1 MKKFFALLIAVIMAI
16 SVIPALAEETATV
29 TVNGEDVTFTQ
40 NVIVKGDTPYVPLR
54 PIANVMELETAWD
67 NDLRC
72 AKAKGSI
79 LDITVPI
86 GEKYVKNAN
95 MKKSISA
102 ENIIYN
108 DYTYMPVDALAAFDI
123 TYKWD
128 AENNALALSV
138 PVLNGKYYVIR
149 HKATGLVMMPEG
161 AATTDGPLIRLV
173 EADGSDAQLWQ
184 FMTRG
189 ENLYRP
195 INQKSLRSMDMPN
208 WRTDEGLE
216 LIQYGNTEGTNQW
229 VHPVKNEDG
238 TYQLI
243 IHHSM
248 MYLGATE
255 NNTIAQYN
263 EFDPER
269 DSYELVEVVKKVEAE
284 EEGEKV
290 EIEKADPLDGKFVTI
305 VNTNTMGERKAVTVE
320 GLSKEENAKLSV
332 SDTTDTDSD
341 VWRITK
347 VEDGYTF
354 TNKDSS
360 LVMSS
365 MGAGG
370 NVRQKASTGSDE
382 QIYVLEAFGDSYYIK
397 NKASGFYLT
406 ESFGTLIET
415 VARENF
421 SQLFYFD
428 EPFCNIDTY
437 AKDNFGGK
445 YYEIKH
451 SSGKVMG
458 VPEDVIKT
466 NALVKALDD
475 TDVDTNVWALVSM
488 GGGKYVISNK
498 VSIQSFDVPNGRKDE
513 GLEIIQYES
522 NFGANQIYV
531 LEDAGDNKF
540 RIKCQVSDLY
550 LTLTENDTFAQYAL
564 KDDDS
569 QLFTFEEKGVST
581 KKMVGAVAQMFLIR
595 GEDDV
600 TSAKVQWNV
609 VHGATHYD
617 IYRSVDGGDFE
628 FLTASKGQII
638 DDYDL
643 EIGKEYKYA
652 VYAIENDTMIDYAI
666 TDAVAPYTLPADLSQ
681 SSNLEASDVKRPNTM
696 IANDGTYYH
705 FQQWGIDGVPGFGRV
720 MMQTSKDDVTYT
732 EWKEVLNY
740 KEILA
745 HETCQNFTQCRFESV
760 NFVYNKKAD
769 TFAFIAHFEADGG
782 YGTAMISIAS
792 MKSTDER
799 MTFRGAYRPE
809 GDDCRDLNV
818 FVDEDSSGY
827 IIAAANNNANLGIYK
842 LNEDWSAI
850 EGRLCFVSMYK
861 WRELPSVLK
870 KDGTYYLFSS
880 GTAGWYPTQ
889 GMVATATDMGGPWS
903 ELKHVGNTTTFSSQS
918 GTMFTLHEGG
928 NNHIMAT
935 YRWMFGWQDATNKST
950 TNRRYPVSVSNGYA
964 FYDFFDELLYN
975 WENDVLIP
983 VQTGRILSQDKAV
996 KTVDT
1001 EGYATGNSANDGHYR
1016 TSWYQAENN
1025 WPFTWEADLGKV
1037 SHLTQLQV
1045 SWLIWNGS
1053 EAYYNYILEAS
1064 VDGENWTKVLDK
1076 SEGYTDYGFTCDNI
1090 DGYGRYVRLTV
1101 LNAKPRNSENNTYP
1115 AQLQEVKILGK

>member
-1 MKKFFALLIAVIMAI
+1 MKKFFALLIAVIMAV
-16 SVIPALAEETATV
+16 SVIPAMAEEPVTV
-29 TVNGEDVTFTQ
+29 TVNGEEAVFAQ
-40 NVIVKGDTPYVPLR
+40 SVIVKGDTPYVPLR
-54 PIANVMELETAWD
+54 PIANLMELEASWD
-67 NDLRC
+67 NDARS
-72 AKAKGSI
+72 ANAKGSI

-95 MKKSISA
+95 MKKSISE
-102 ENIIYN
+102 ENIIFN

-128 AENNALALSV
+128 NENNALALSV
-138 PVLNGKYYVIR
+138 PLLNGKYYIIR

-161 AATTDGPLIRLV
+161 ALTTDGPLIRLV

-229 VHPVKNEDG
+229 VHPVSNGDG
-238 TYQLI
+238 TYHLLM
-243 IHHSM
+243 HHSQ

-263 EFDPER
+263 EFDAER
-269 DSYELVEVVKKVEAE
+269 DSYELVEVVKNIDA

-290 EIEKADPLDGKFVTI
+290 EIESPDPLSGKYVSI
-305 VNTNTMGERKAVTVE
+305 VNASGTDNVITVVDS
-320 GLSKEENAKLSV
+320 SKEADAKLEV
-332 SDTTDTDSD
+332 ATAEDTDSE
-341 VWRITK
+341 VWLVAK
-347 VEDGYTF
+347 VEDGYSF
-354 TNKDSS
+354 INKDSY
-360 LVMSS
+360 LALTG

-370 NVRQKASTGSDE
+370 IARQKPSAGADE
-382 QIYVLEAFGDSYYIK
+382 QIYLPEEAGDGYYYLK
-397 NKASGFYLT
+397 SKASGFYLT
-406 ESFGTLIET
+406 EYSGTLIET
-415 VARENF
+415 VFRGNQTQAF
-421 SQLFYFD
+421 KFD
-428 EPFCNIDTY
+428 EPYCNTDTY
-437 AKDNFGGK
+437 EKDTFGGK

-451 SSGKVMG
+451 KESGKVMG

-466 NALVKALDD
+466 NALIKALDD

-498 VSIQSFDVPNGRKDE
+498 VSIQSFDVPNGKKDE

-522 NFGANQIYV
+522 NYGANQIYI
-531 LEDAGDNKF
+531 LEDAGDDSF

-550 LTLTENDTFAQYAL
+550 LTLTENDTFAQYAK
-564 KDDDS
+564 KDDNS

-581 KKMVGAVAQMFLIR
+581 KKMVGAVAQLFLIR

-609 VHGATHYD
+609 VYGATHYD
-617 IYRSVDGGDFE
+617 IYRSVDGGEFE
-628 FLTASKGQII
+628 FLTSSKGQIV

-652 VYAIENDTMIDYAI
+652 VYAIENDTLIDYAI
-666 TDAVAPYTLPADLSQ
+666 TDAVVPHTLPADLSQ
-681 SSNLEASDVKRPNTM
+681 SSNLSASDVKRPNTM
-696 IANDGTYYH
+696 ISNDGTYYH
-705 FQQWGIDGVPGFGRV
+705 FQQWGIDGVSGFGRV

-745 HETCQNFTQCRFESV
+745 HETCVNFQQCRFESV
-760 NFVYNKKAD
+760 NFVYNSKAD

-799 MTFRGAYRPE
+799 MTFHGAFRPE

-842 LNEDWSAI
+842 LNDDWSAI

-975 WENDVLIP
+975 WANDVLIP
-983 VQTGRILSQDKAV
+983 VQTGRILSQDKGV
-996 KTVDT
+996 KTADT
-1001 EGYATGNSANDGHYR
+1001 VGYAAGNSANDGHYR

-1037 SHLTQLQV
+1037 SHLTQLQI

>member
-1 MKKFFALLIAVIMAI
+1 MKKFFALLVVAIMVL
-16 SVIPALAEETATV
+16 SVIPTLAQEPVTV
-29 TVNGEDVTFTQ
+29 TVNGEEASFAQ
-40 NVIVKGDTPYVPLR
+40 SVIVKGDTVYVPLKEVSE
-54 PIANVMELETAWD
+54 ALELTTSWD
-67 NDLRC
+67 NDERC
-72 AKAKGSI
+72 ANAKGST
-79 LDITVPI
+79 LNVFVPI
-86 GEKYVKNAN
+86 GKKYVKQDN
-95 MKKSISA
+95 MKKSLST

-108 DYTYMPVDALAAFDI
+108 DYTYMPVDALPAFNI
-123 TYKWD
+123 TYSWD
-128 AENNALALSV
+128 AENNALSLSV
-138 PVLNGKYYVIR
+138 PVLHSKYFVIR

-189 ENLYRP
+189 DNLYRP
-195 INQKSLRSMDMPN
+195 VNQKSLRSMDMPN
-208 WRTDEGLE
+208 WKTDEGLE

-229 VHPVKNEDG
+229 VHPINNGDG
-238 TYQLI
+238 TYHLLM
-243 IHHSM
+243 HHSQ

-263 EFDPER
+263 EFDAER
-269 DSYELVEVVKKVEAE
+269 DSYELVEVVREIPKE
-284 EEGEKV
+284 ENIVV
-290 EIEKADPLDGKFVTI
+290 EIEKADDISGKYFALKTGENVVGVKDNSKEDGATLT
-305 VNTNTMGERKAVTVE
+305 VNTA
-320 GLSKEENAKLSV
+320 EN
-332 SDTTDTDSD
+332 TDSE
-341 VWRITK
+341 VWLFTLA
-347 VEDGYTF
+347 EDGYII
-354 TNKDSS
+354 TNKDSY
-360 LVMSS
+360 LS
-365 MGAGG
+365 MT
-370 NVRQKASTGSDE
+370 STGSGA
-382 QIYVLEAFGDSYYIK
+382 YVKQTLSTGSEKQLFLLEDLGNGSYYIK
-397 NKASGFYLT
+397 NKATNCYLSASKDNLVET
-406 ESFGTLIET
+406 MQASTAFTLAT
-415 VARENF
+415 
-421 SQLFYFD
+421 
-428 EPFCNIDTY
+428 PFCNTDTY
-437 AKDNFGGK
+437 AKDDIGGK
-445 YYEIKH
+445 FYEIKH
-451 SSGKVMG
+451 KESGKVMG

-466 NALVKALDD
+466 NALIKALPD

-522 NFGANQIYV
+522 NYGANQIYM
-531 LEDAGDNKF
+531 LEETNYDNTY
-540 RIKCQVSDLY
+540 RIKCVVSDLY
-550 LTLTENDTFAQYAL
+550 LTLTENDTFAQYA
-564 KDDDS
+564 KRDDSS
-569 QLFTFEEKGVST
+569 QLFTLEEKGVST
-581 KKMVGAVAQMFLIR
+581 KKMVGAVAQLFLIR
-595 GEDDV
+595 GEDNV

-609 VHGATHYD
+609 VYGATHYD
-617 IYRSVDGGDFE
+617 IYRCVDGGEFE
-628 FLTASKGQII
+628 FLTSSKGQIV

-666 TDAVAPYTLPADLSQ
+666 TDAVKPYELPADLSQ
-681 SSNLEASDVKRPNTM
+681 STNLAGSDVKRPNTM

-740 KEILA
+740 QEILS
-745 HETCQNFTQCRFESV
+745 HETCVNFNQCRFESV

-769 TFAFIAHFEADGG
+769 TFAFVAHFEADGG
-782 YGTAMISIAS
+782 YGTAMISLAS

-799 MTFRGAYRPE
+799 MTFHGAYRPE

-818 FVDEDSSGY
+818 FVDDDSTGY

-842 LNEDWSAI
+842 LNDDWSAI

-870 KDGTYYLFSS
+870 KDGIYYLFSS

-889 GMVATATDMGGPWS
+889 GMVATATNMEGPWS
-903 ELKHVGNTTTFSSQS
+903 ELKHVGNTTTFSAQS

-935 YRWMFGWQDATNKST
+935 YRWMFGWQDATDKST

-975 WENDVLIP
+975 WEHDVLVP
-983 VQTGRILSQDKAV
+983 VQTGRILSQDVAI
-996 KTVDT
+996 KTEDT
-1001 EGYATGNSANDGHYR
+1001 EGYAVGNAANDSHYR
-1016 TSWYQAENN
+1016 TSWYKSENV

-1037 SHLTQLQV
+1037 SKLTQLQI

-1064 VDGENWTKVLDK
+1064 IDGETWTTVLDK

-1090 DGYGRYVRLTV
+1090 ADGAYGRYVRLTV
-1101 LNAKPRNSENNTYP
+1101 VNAKPRNSENNTYP
-1115 AQLQEVKILGK
+1115 AQLQEVKILGE

>member
-1 MKKFFALLIAVIMAI
+1 MKKFLSLLIALIMLI
-16 SVIPALAEETATV
+16 SVIPAMAQEDISV
-29 TVNGEDVTFTQ
+29 TFNGEEAALSQ
-40 NVIVKGDTPYVPLR
+40 KVIKKGDTLYVPLK
-54 PIANVMELETAWD
+54 PIAEAMELTTSWD
-67 NDLRC
+67 NDARC
-72 AKAKGSI
+72 ARAAGST
-79 LDITVPI
+79 LNVTVPI
-86 GEKYVKNAN
+86 GEKYVKEAN
-95 MKKSISA
+95 MKKSISN

-108 DYTYMPVDALAAFDI
+108 DYTYMPVDALAIMDI
-123 TYKWD
+123 AYTYD
-128 AENNALALSV
+128 EENNSLALSL
-138 PVLNGKYYVIR
+138 PLLNGKYFVIR
-149 HKATGLVMMPEG
+149 HKKTGLVLMPEN
-161 AATTDGPLIRLV
+161 ASTTDGPLIRLV

-184 FMTRG
+184 FSIRG
-189 ENLYRP
+189 DNLYRP
-195 INQKSLRSMDMPN
+195 VNQKSLRSIDMPN

-229 VHPVKNEDG
+229 VHPVNNGDG
-238 TYQLI
+238 TYHLI
-243 IHHSM
+243 MHHSM
-248 MYLGATE
+248 MYLGATD

-263 EFDPER
+263 DFVPER
-269 DSYELVEVVKKVEAE
+269 DSYELIEVVREVEE
-284 EEGEKV
+284 EEGVKV
-290 EIEKADPLDGKFVTI
+290 EIEAADPLSGKFVTI
-305 VNTNTMGERKAVTVE
+305 ENVAGVVTVN
-320 GLSKEENAKLSV
+320 SKEADAKV
-332 SDTTDTDSD
+332 MVEEKEATDSD
-341 VWRITK
+341 VWLITK
-347 VEDGYTF
+347 AEDGYIF

-360 LVMSS
+360 LALTG

-370 NVRQKASTGSDE
+370 VARQKVSEGSDE
-382 QIYVLEAFGDSYYIK
+382 QLYLLEEAEGGYYIK
-397 NKASGFYLT
+397 SKATGYYLT

-415 VARENF
+415 VARNNA
-421 SQLFYFD
+421 SQVFTFV
-428 EPFCNIDTY
+428 EPFCNTDIYEKDT
-437 AKDNFGGK
+437 FGGK

-466 NALVKALDD
+466 NALIRALED

-498 VSIQSFDVPNGRKDE
+498 VSIQSFDVPNGRSDE

-522 NFGANQIYV
+522 NYGANQIYI
-531 LEDAGDNKF
+531 LEAAGENSF

-550 LTLTENDTFAQYAL
+550 LTLTENDTFAQYA
-564 KDDDS
+564 KRDDES
-569 QLFTFEEKGVST
+569 QLFTFEEKGEST
-581 KKMVGAVAQMFLIR
+581 KRMVGAVAQMFLIR

-609 VHGATHYD
+609 VYGATHYD
-617 IYRSVDGGDFE
+617 IYRSVDGGEFE
-628 FLTASKGQII
+628 FLTSSKGQIV

-643 EIGKEYKYA
+643 ELGKEYKYA
-652 VYAIENDTMIDYAI
+652 VYAIENDTLIDYAI
-666 TDAVAPYTLPADLSQ
+666 TDAVVPYTLPADLSE
-681 SSNLEASDVKRPNTM
+681 SSNLVASDVKRPNTLR
-696 IANDGTYYH
+696 ANDGTYYH
-705 FQQWGIDGVPGFGRV
+705 FQQWGIDGVDGFGRV

-732 EWKEVLNY
+732 EWQEVLNY

-745 HETCQNFTQCRFESV
+745 HETCTGFNQCRFESV
-760 NFVYNKKAD
+760 NFVHNAKAD
-769 TFAFIAHFEADGG
+769 VFAFVAHFEADGG
-782 YGTAMISIAS
+782 YGTAMISLAS
-792 MKSTDER
+792 MKAGEEK
-799 MTFRGAYRPE
+799 MTFHGAYRPE

-818 FVDEDSSGY
+818 FVDDDSTGY

-842 LNEDWSAI
+842 LNDDWSAI

-870 KDGTYYLFSS
+870 KDGVYYLFSS

-889 GMVATATDMGGPWS
+889 GMVATATNMAGPWS

-983 VQTGRILSQDKAV
+983 VQTGRILSQDAAV
-996 KTVDT
+996 KTEDT
-1001 EGYATGNSANDGHYR
+1001 EGYAAGNAANDGHYR
-1016 TSWYQAENN
+1016 TSWYKKENV
-1025 WPFTWEADLGKV
+1025 WPYTWEADLGKV

-1053 EAYYNYILEAS
+1053 EPYYNYILEAS

-1101 LNAKPRNSENNTYP
+1101 LNAKPRNSETNTYP
-1115 AQLQEVKILGK
+1115 AQIQEVKILGK

>member
-1 MKKFFALLIAVIMAI
+1 MKKVLAMLIALCMML
-16 SVIPALAEETATV
+16 SVIPAMAEAEIL
-29 TVNGEDVTFTQ
+29 VTFNGDAVTPEQ
-40 NVIVKGDTPYVPLR
+40 KVIKRNDTLYVPLR
-54 PIANVMELETAWD
+54 PIAEAMELTLDWD
-67 NDLRC
+67 NDNRC
-72 AKAKGSI
+72 AKADGSTI
-79 LDITVPI
+79 NFSVPI
-86 GEKYVKNAN
+86 GEKYVKDAN
-95 MKKSISA
+95 MKKSIKT

-108 DYTYMPVDALAAFDI
+108 GYTYMPVDALSAMDVG
-123 TYKWD
+123 YKWD
-128 AENNALALSV
+128 EEANTLALSL
-138 PVLNGKYYVIR
+138 PLLNGRYYVIR
-149 HKATGLVMMPEG
+149 HKKTGLVMMPDG
-161 AATTDGPLIRLV
+161 ALTTDGPLIRLV

-184 FMTRG
+184 FSIRG
-189 ENLYRP
+189 DNLYRP
-195 INQKSLRSMDMPN
+195 VNQKSLRSIDMPN

-229 VHPVKNEDG
+229 VHPVKNQDG
-238 TYQLI
+238 TYHLI
-243 IHHSM
+243 MHHSM

-263 EFDPER
+263 ELDLER
-269 DSYELVEVVKKVEAE
+269 DSYELLEVVKEAE
-284 EEGEKV
+284 NKDEVKV
-290 EIEKADPLDGKFVTI
+290 EIESKDPLNGKFVTI
-305 VNTNTMGERKAVTVE
+305 TNAMGVVTVNSKDVDAKVVIEE
-320 GLSKEENAKLSV
+320 GEEA
-332 SDTTDTDSD
+332 DCD

-347 VEDGYTF
+347 TEDGYIF
-354 TNKDSS
+354 TNKDSY
-360 LVMSS
+360 LTLTG

-370 NVRQKASTGSDE
+370 VARQKASTGSLE
-382 QIYVLEAFGDSYYIK
+382 QVYISEDAENGTYYLK
-397 NKASGFYLT
+397 SKATGFYLT
-406 ESFGTLIET
+406 EYYGTLIET
-415 VARENF
+415 VFRGNSTQEF
-421 SQLFYFD
+421 TFE
-428 EPFCNIDTY
+428 EPFCNTDTY
-437 AKDNFGGK
+437 AKDTLGGK

-458 VPEDVIKT
+458 VPEEEIKK
-466 NALVKALDD
+466 NALIRALED
-475 TDVDTNVWALVSM
+475 TDKDTNVWALVSM

-550 LTLTENDTFAQYAL
+550 LTLTENGTFAQYAL

-569 QLFTFEEKGVST
+569 QLFTLEEKGVST

-609 VHGATHYD
+609 VYGATHYD
-617 IYRSVDGGDFE
+617 IYRSVDGGEFE
-628 FLTASKGQII
+628 FLTSSKGQMI

-666 TDAVAPYTLPADLSQ
+666 TDAVSPYTLPADLSE
-681 SSNLEASDVKRPNTM
+681 STNLAGSDVRRPNTLRS
-696 IANDGTYYH
+696 NDGTYYH
-705 FQQWGIDGVPGFGRV
+705 FQQWGVDGQPGFGRV
-720 MMQTSKDDVTYT
+720 MMQTSKDDITYT
-732 EWKEVLNY
+732 EWQEVLNY

-745 HETCQNFTQCRFESV
+745 HESCANFTQCRFESV
-760 NFVYNKKAD
+760 NFVHNAKAD
-769 TFAFIAHFEADGG
+769 VFAFVAHFEADGG

-792 MKSTDER
+792 MKAGEER
-799 MTFRGAYRPE
+799 MTFRGAIRPE

-870 KDGTYYLFSS
+870 KDGIYYLFSS

-889 GMVATATDMGGPWS
+889 GMVATATNMAGPWS
-903 ELKHVGNTTTFSSQS
+903 ELKHVGNTTTFSAQS

-975 WENDVLIP
+975 WENDVLVP
-983 VQTGRILSQDKAV
+983 VQTGRILSQDAAV
-996 KTVDT
+996 KTEDT
-1001 EGYATGNSANDGHYR
+1001 EGYAAGNTANDGHYR
-1016 TSWYQAENN
+1016 TSWYKQENV

-1037 SHLTQLQV
+1037 SKLTQLQV

-1064 VDGENWTKVLDK
+1064 VDGKTWTKVLDK

-1101 LNAKPRNSENNTYP
+1101 LNAKPRNSETNTYP
-1115 AQLQEVKILGK
+1115 AQIQEVKILGK

>member
-1 MKKFFALLIAVIMAI
+1 MKKVFSLLIAAILVLSIIPVMAEDAI
-16 SVIPALAEETATV
+16 NV
-29 TVNGEDVTFTQ
+29 TVNGDVADFSQ
-40 NVIVKGDTPYVPLR
+40 PVFKDGDTLFVPVR
-54 PIANVMELETAWD
+54 DVAEELDLTASWD
-67 NDLRC
+67 NDERC
-72 AKAKGSI
+72 AKAVGSTLNVTI
-79 LDITVPI
+79 PI
-86 GEKYVKNAN
+86 GEKWVKQDN
-95 MKKSISA
+95 MKKSIS
-102 ENIIYN
+102 EKNRIRN
-108 DYTYMPVDALAAFDI
+108 DYSYMPVDALSIFNVTYTFDEE
-123 TYKWD
+123 TNTLD
-128 AENNALALSV
+128 LSV
-138 PVLNGKYYVIR
+138 PLLHGKYYVIR

-173 EADGSDAQLWQ
+173 EADGSDSQLWQ

-189 ENLYRP
+189 ANLYRP

-229 VHPVKNEDG
+229 VHPVSNGDG
-238 TYQLI
+238 TYHLLM
-243 IHHSM
+243 HHSM

-255 NNTIAQYN
+255 NNTVAQYN
-263 EFDPER
+263 EFDAER
-269 DSYELVEVVKKVEAE
+269 DSYELVEVVKNSENEDTV
-284 EEGEKV
+284 KV
-290 EIEKADPLDGKFVTI
+290 EIEEADPLSGKFVTL
-305 VNTNTMGERKAVTVE
+305 TNAVGVVTVN
-320 GLSKEENAKLSV
+320 SKDADAKVGVEEAHN
-332 SDTTDTDSD
+332 TDSE

-347 VEDGYTF
+347 AQDGYTF
-354 TNKDSS
+354 TNKDSY
-360 LVMSS
+360 LTLTG

-370 NVRQKASTGSDE
+370 VARQKASTGADT
-382 QIYVLEAFGDSYYIK
+382 QVYLLEDAGNGNYYLKSKDSGY
-397 NKASGFYLT
+397 YLT
-406 ESFGTLIET
+406 EYYGTLIET
-415 VARENF
+415 VFRSNETQQF
-421 SQLFYFD
+421 KLD
-428 EPFCNIDTY
+428 TPFCNTDSYAPDT
-437 AKDNFGGK
+437 FGGK
-445 YYEIKH
+445 FYEIKH
-451 SSGKVMG
+451 KESGLVMG

-466 NALVKALDD
+466 NALIKALDD
-475 TDVDTNVWALVSM
+475 TDADTNVWALVSM

-522 NFGANQIYV
+522 NYGANQIYI
-531 LEDAGDNKF
+531 LEDAGDNSF

-550 LTLTENDTFAQYAL
+550 LTLTENDTFAQFA
-564 KDDDS
+564 KRDDSS
-569 QLFTFEEKGVST
+569 QLFTFEEKGEST

-609 VHGATHYD
+609 VYGATHYD

-628 FLTASKGQII
+628 FLTSSKGQMV

-666 TDAVAPYTLPADLSQ
+666 TDAVAPYTLPADLS
-681 SSNLEASDVKRPNTM
+681 SSTNLDVSDVKRPNTM
-696 IANDGTYYH
+696 VANDGTYYH

-720 MMQTSKDDVTYT
+720 MMQTSKDDITYT

-740 KEILA
+740 KEILS
-745 HETCQNFTQCRFESV
+745 HETCTNFTQCRFESV

-782 YGTAMISIAS
+782 YGTAMISLAS

-799 MTFRGAYRPE
+799 MTFHGAYRPE

-818 FVDEDSSGY
+818 FVDDDSSGY

-842 LNEDWSAI
+842 LNEDWSEI

-918 GTMFTLHEGG
+918 GTMFTLHPGG

-935 YRWMFGWQDATNKST
+935 YRWMFGWQDATTKQT

-983 VQTGRILSQDKAV
+983 VQTGRILSQDVAI
-996 KTVDT
+996 KTEDT
-1001 EGYATGNSANDGHYR
+1001 EGYAVGNKANDGHYR
-1016 TSWYQAENN
+1016 TSWYKEENV

-1037 SHLTQLQV
+1037 SHLTQLQT

-1115 AQLQEVKILGK
+1115 AQIQEVKILGK

>member
-1 MKKFFALLIAVIMAI
+1 MKKFFALLIAVIMAF
-16 SVIPALAEETATV
+16 SVIPAIAQEEISV
-29 TVNGEDVTFTQ
+29 TVNGESVQFEPP
-40 NVIVKGDTPYVPLR
+40 VITKGDTLYVPLR
-54 PIANVMELETAWD
+54 PVSDALELTATWNNDERSAN
-67 NDLRC
+67 
-72 AKAKGSI
+72 AKGSI
-79 LDITVPI
+79 LNVTVPI
-86 GEKYVKNAN
+86 GKKYVKQDN

-102 ENIIYN
+102 ENIIHN
-108 DYTYMPVDALAAFDI
+108 DYTYMPVDALAAFNV
-123 TYKWD
+123 TYKHD

-138 PVLNGKYYVIR
+138 PILHGKYFVIR
-149 HKATGLVMMPEG
+149 HKETGLVLMPEG
-161 AATTDGPLIRLV
+161 AQTTDGPLIRLV

-184 FMTRG
+184 FLTRG
-189 ENLYRP
+189 DNLYRP
-195 INQKSLRSMDMPN
+195 VNQKSLRSIDMPN
-208 WRTDEGLE
+208 WRSDEGLE

-229 VHPVKNEDG
+229 VHPIDNGDG
-238 TYQLI
+238 TYHLI
-243 IHHSM
+243 MHHSQ

-263 EFDPER
+263 EYSAAR
-269 DSYELVEVVKKVEAE
+269 DSFELVEVVKNAEAE
-284 EEGEKV
+284 DGEKV
-290 EIEKADPLDGKFVTI
+290 EIETADPLAGKFVTLSTSTGVI
-305 VNTNTMGERKAVTVE
+305 TVTSNELDAKVMVE
-320 GLSKEENAKLSV
+320 EAENA
-332 SDTTDTDSD
+332 DCD
-341 VWRITK
+341 VWQITK

-354 TNKDSS
+354 TNKDSY
-360 LVMSS
+360 LTLTGI
-365 MGAGG
+365 GAGG
-370 NVRQKASTGSDE
+370 VVRQKASTGAPE
-382 QIYVLEAFGDSYYIK
+382 QVYLLEDAGDGYYYLK
-397 NKASGFYLT
+397 SKASGFYLT
-406 ESFGTLIET
+406 EYYGTLIET
-415 VARENF
+415 VFRGNSTQAF
-421 SQLFYFD
+421 KLD
-428 EPFCNIDTY
+428 EPFCNTDAYEKDT
-437 AKDNFGGK
+437 FGGK

-466 NALVKALDD
+466 NALIKALDD
-475 TDVDTNVWALVSM
+475 TDAPSNVWALVSM

-522 NFGANQIYV
+522 NYGANQIYI

-550 LTLTENDTFAQYAL
+550 LTLTENDTFAQYA
-564 KDDDS
+564 KRDDDS
-569 QLFTFEEKGVST
+569 QLFTFEEKGIST
-581 KKMVGAVAQMFLIR
+581 KKMVGAVAQLFLIR
-595 GEDDV
+595 GEDNV
-600 TSAKVQWNV
+600 TNAKVQWNV
-609 VHGATHYD
+609 VYGATHYD
-617 IYRSVDGGDFE
+617 IYRSVDNGKFE
-628 FLTASKGQII
+628 FLTSSKGQMV

-643 EIGKEYKYA
+643 ELDKEYRYA
-652 VYAIENDTMIDYAI
+652 VYAIENDTLVDFAV
-666 TDAVAPYTLPADLSQ
+666 TDPVIPYELPADLSQ
-681 SSNLEASDVKRPNTM
+681 STNLSASDVKRPNTM

-732 EWKEVLNY
+732 EWREVLNY
-740 KEILA
+740 QEILA
-745 HETCQNFTQCRFESV
+745 HETCQNFNQCRFESV

-782 YGTAMISIAS
+782 YGTAMISLAS

-799 MTFRGAYRPE
+799 MTFHGAYRPE

-842 LNEDWSAI
+842 LNDDWSAI

-870 KDGTYYLFSS
+870 KDGIYYLFSS

-889 GMVATATDMGGPWS
+889 GMVATATNMAGPWS
-903 ELKHVGNTTTFSSQS
+903 ELKHVGNTTTFSAQS

-935 YRWMFGWQDATNKST
+935 YRWMFGWQDATTKQT

-975 WENDVLIP
+975 WENDVLVP
-983 VQTGRILSQDKAV
+983 VQTGRILSQDKPVMTA
-996 KTVDT
+996 DT
-1001 EGYATGNSANDGHYR
+1001 EGYATGNAANDGHYR
-1016 TSWYQAENN
+1016 TSWYQQENN
-1025 WPFTWEADLGKV
+1025 WPFVWETDLGKV
-1037 SHLTQLQV
+1037 SHLTQLQI

-1101 LNAKPRNSENNTYP
+1101 VNAKPRNSENNTYP

>member
-1 MKKFFALLIAVIMAI
+1 MKKVFALLIAISMII
-16 SVIPALAEETATV
+16 SVIPAMAQENITV
-29 TVNGEDVTFTQ
+29 TVNGEETDFAQ
-40 NVIVKGDTPYVPLR
+40 PVIKKGDTLYVPLR
-54 PIANVMELETAWD
+54 PVADAMELSASWD
-67 NDLRC
+67 NSKRC
-72 AKAKGSI
+72 AKAAGSI
-79 LDITVPI
+79 LNVTIPI
-86 GEKYVKNAN
+86 GEKYVKLDN
-95 MKKSISA
+95 MKKSISD

-108 DYTYMPVDALAAFDI
+108 DYTYMPVDALSAMNV
-123 TYKWD
+123 TYTYD
-128 AENNALALSV
+128 EEAGTLALAV
-138 PVLNGKYYVIR
+138 PLLHGKYYVIR
-149 HKATGLVMMPEG
+149 HKATGLVMMPDG
-161 AATTDGPLIRLV
+161 ALTTDGPLIKLV
-173 EADGSDAQLWQ
+173 EADGSDAQTWQ
-184 FMTRG
+184 FLTRG
-189 ENLYRP
+189 DNLYRP
-195 INQKSLRSMDMPN
+195 VNQKSLRSMDMPN
-208 WRTDEGLE
+208 WRSDEGLE

-229 VHPVKNEDG
+229 VHPVSNGDG
-238 TYQLI
+238 TYHLI
-243 IHHSM
+243 MHHSM

-255 NNTIAQYN
+255 NNTVAQYN
-263 EFDPER
+263 EFDAER
-269 DSYELVEVVKKVEAE
+269 DSYELVEVVKNADTEDGEKIEIESSDPLNGKYVTITNNAGIVTVNSKDADAKVVVEEAE
-284 EEGEKV
+284 N
-290 EIEKADPLDGKFVTI
+290 ADC
-305 VNTNTMGERKAVTVE
+305 
-320 GLSKEENAKLSV
+320 
-332 SDTTDTDSD
+332 D

-354 TNKDSS
+354 TNKDSY
-360 LVMSS
+360 LTLTGI
-365 MGAGG
+365 GAGG
-370 NVRQKASTGSDE
+370 VARQKASLGSDS
-382 QIYVLEAFGDSYYIK
+382 QIYLSEAADNGAYYLK
-397 NKASGFYLT
+397 SKDSGFYLT
-406 ESFGTLIET
+406 EYYGTLIET
-415 VARENF
+415 VFRGNETQQF
-421 SQLFYFD
+421 TFE
-428 EPFCNIDTY
+428 EPFCNTDSYAPDT
-437 AKDNFGGK
+437 FGGK

-466 NALVKALDD
+466 NALIKALDD
-475 TDVDTNVWALVSM
+475 TDADTNVWALTSM

-522 NFGANQIYV
+522 NYGANQVYI
-531 LEDAGDNKF
+531 LEDAGDNNF
-540 RIKCQVSDLY
+540 RIKCHVSDLY
-550 LTLTENDTFAQYAL
+550 LTLTENDTFAQYAK

-569 QLFTFEEKGVST
+569 QLFTLEEKGTST
-581 KKMVGAVAQMFLIR
+581 RKMVGAVAQMFLIR

-609 VHGATHYD
+609 VYGATHYD
-617 IYRSVDGGDFE
+617 IYRSVDNGEFE
-628 FLTASKGQII
+628 FLTSSKGQMV

-666 TDAVAPYTLPADLSQ
+666 TDSVKPYTLPADLSE
-681 SSNLEASDVKRPNTM
+681 STNLDVSDVKRPNTLR
-696 IANDGTYYH
+696 ANDGTYYH
-705 FQQWGIDGVPGFGRV
+705 FQQWGMDGVSGFGRV

-732 EWKEVLNY
+732 EWTEVLRY
-740 KEILA
+740 DEILA
-745 HETCQNFTQCRFESV
+745 HETCVNFQQCRFESV
-760 NFVYNKKAD
+760 NFVHNAKTD

-782 YGTAMISIAS
+782 YGTAMISIAT
-792 MKSTDER
+792 MQPDDER
-799 MTFRGAYRPE
+799 MVFHGAYRPE

-818 FVDEDSSGY
+818 FVDDDSSGY

-870 KDGTYYLFSS
+870 KDGIYYLFSS

-903 ELKHVGNTTTFSSQS
+903 ELKHVGNTTTFSAQS

-928 NNHIMAT
+928 DNHVMAT
-935 YRWMFGWQDATNKST
+935 YRWMFGWQDATTKQT

-983 VQTGRILSQDKAV
+983 VQTGRILSQDAAV
-996 KTVDT
+996 KTEDT
-1001 EGYATGNSANDGHYR
+1001 EGYATGNAANDGHYR
-1016 TSWYQAENN
+1016 TSWYKTENV

-1037 SHLTQLQV
+1037 SHLTQLQI

-1053 EAYYNYILEAS
+1053 EPYYNYTLEAS

-1101 LNAKPRNSENNTYP
+1101 VNAKPRNSQTNTYP

>member
-1 MKKFFALLIAVIMAI
+1 MKKVLCFFIALVMLMAATPAMAENEV
-16 SVIPALAEETATV
+16 SVTF
-29 TVNGEDVTFTQ
+29 NGEEVALEQ
-40 NVIVKGDTPYVPLR
+40 KVITIGDTLYVPLR
-54 PIANVMELETAWD
+54 PVSEAMELVTSWD
-67 NDLRC
+67 NDARC
-72 AKAKGSI
+72 ALAKGSI
-79 LDITVPI
+79 LNITVPI
-86 GEKYVKNAN
+86 GEKYVKNLN
-95 MKKSISA
+95 MKKSISK
-102 ENIIYN
+102 ENIIHN
-108 DYTYMPVDALAAFDI
+108 DYTYVPVDALSVMDI
-123 TYKWD
+123 SYTWD
-128 AENNALALSV
+128 KEANTLNLSL
-138 PVLNGKYYVIR
+138 PLLNGKYYVIR
-149 HKATGLVMMPEG
+149 HKKTGLVMMPEN

-173 EADGSDAQLWQ
+173 DFDGSDAQLWQ
-184 FMTRG
+184 FLIRG
-189 ENLYRP
+189 DNLYRP
-195 INQKSLRSMDMPN
+195 VNQKSLRSMDMPN
-208 WRTDEGLE
+208 WRSDEGLE

-229 VHPVKNEDG
+229 VHPVSNGDG
-238 TYQLI
+238 TYHLI
-243 IHHSM
+243 MHHSM

-263 EFDPER
+263 DFDAER
-269 DSYELVEVVKKVEAE
+269 DSYELVEVKKSTE
-284 EEGEKV
+284 EEDGIKI
-290 EIEKADPLDGKFVTI
+290 EIETADPLNGKFVTLKNI
-305 VNTNTMGERKAVTVE
+305 NSQSVVTVE
-320 GLSKEENAKLSV
+320 KASKEENAKILLSEA
-332 SDTTDTDSD
+332 TNTDSD
-341 VWRITK
+341 VWIITK
-347 VEDGYTF
+347 AEDGYIL
-354 TNKDSS
+354 TNKDSY
-360 LVMSS
+360 LTLTGN
-365 MGAGG
+365 GAGG
-370 NVRQKASTGSDE
+370 TAYQALSTGSDCQLYLIE
-382 QIYVLEAFGDSYYIK
+382 KNNDGSYLFK
-397 NKASGFYLT
+397 SKESGFYLT
-406 ESFGTLIET
+406 EAGGKLVET
-415 VARENF
+415 VLRNDGSQNF
-421 SQLFYFD
+421 TME
-428 EPFCNIDTY
+428 EPFCNTDFYQKDTM
-437 AKDNFGGK
+437 GGK
-445 YYEIKH
+445 FYEIKH

-466 NALVKALDD
+466 NALIKALPD
-475 TDVDTNVWALVSM
+475 TDVDTNLWALVSM

-498 VSIQSFDVPNGRKDE
+498 VSIQSFDVPNGKKDE

-522 NFGANQIYV
+522 NYGANQIYV
-531 LEDAGDNKF
+531 LEDAGDGMF
-540 RIKCQVSDLY
+540 RIKCHVSDLY
-550 LTLTENDTFAQYAL
+550 LTLTENDTFAQFAL

-569 QLFTFEEKGVST
+569 QKFTFEEKGEST

-609 VHGATHYD
+609 VYGATHYD
-617 IYRSVDGGDFE
+617 IYRSVDNGEFE
-628 FLTASKGQII
+628 FLTSSKGQMI

-652 VYAIENDTMIDYAI
+652 VYAIEKDTMIDYAI
-666 TDAVAPYTLPADLSQ
+666 TDAVTPYTLPADLSE

-705 FQQWGIDGVPGFGRV
+705 FQQWGVDGQPGFGRV

-745 HETCQNFTQCRFESV
+745 HETCTNFTQCRFESV

-782 YGTAMISIAS
+782 YGTAMISLAS

-799 MTFRGAYRPE
+799 MTFHGAYRPE

-818 FVDEDSSGY
+818 FVDDDSSGY

-842 LNEDWSAI
+842 LNDDWSAI

-918 GTMFTLHEGG
+918 GTMFTLHQGG

-964 FYDFFDELLYN
+964 FYDFFDALLYN
-975 WENDVLIP
+975 WANDVLIP
-983 VQTGRILSQDKAV
+983 VQTGRVLSQSAAV
-996 KTVDT
+996 KTEDT
-1001 EGYATGNSANDGHYR
+1001 EGYAVGNGANDSHYR
-1016 TSWYQAENN
+1016 TSWYKNENV

-1101 LNAKPRNSENNTYP
+1101 LNAKPRNSETNTYP
-1115 AQLQEVKILGK
+1115 AQIQEVKILGK